1 MTSASELF
9 YTRRSRIGR
18 NPNLGFSPSP
28 SPDRNLHHHFHRHH
42 HNHPREEGCDPV
54 PRRSSH
60 GPPNARHLCHRV
72 SQTERESVRFDLSTS
87 PGTGNSSSGGTSSSR
102 TNRPR
107 LTTNDRLPGAV
118 VQARARLFER
128 LRGVSISENSRTNRG
143 ISWEEF
149 AISDGFRIV
158 DTGDWETE
166 IPEWFVAGA
175 PFTDVTVQGQPTP
188 DSLRT
193 SKKKP
198 PGLSLEDI
206 NCLQRVVFNVVEGDG
221 VSRAMRECCICL
233 ESFQKGDVLI
243 CLPCDHR
250 YHPDCLDPWVKACGD
265 CPYCR
270 TAHVLSLSSNSASRR
285 TTSSVTEK

>member
-1 MTSASELF
+1 MQPSFRIYIYSAIIFFQIEMNIEINRTLETD
-9 YTRRSRIGR
+9 YWMLDVWASRL
-18 NPNLGFSPSP
+18 PNYCFIIWKILEYPCPCKSKDVGDPINSWCLNTESLYIKAWHCNGLGGDSFSLP
-28 SPDRNLHHHFHRHH
+28 
-42 HNHPREEGCDPV
+42 
-54 PRRSSH
+54 SSH
-60 GPPNARHLCHRV
+60 
-72 SQTERESVRFDLSTS
+72 
-87 PGTGNSSSGGTSSSR
+87 SR
-102 TNRPR
+102 TNP
-107 LTTNDRLPGAV
+107 
-118 VQARARLFER
+118 
-128 LRGVSISENSRTNRG
+128 G

-175 PFTDVTVQGQPTP
+175 PFTDITVQGQPTA

-206 NCLQRVVFNVVEGDG
+206 NCLQREVFNVVEGDG

-270 TAHVLSLSSNSASRR
+270 TGIVIDRVGHRKLQNPRWDFFFFFWLSR
-285 TTSSVTEK
+285 VV